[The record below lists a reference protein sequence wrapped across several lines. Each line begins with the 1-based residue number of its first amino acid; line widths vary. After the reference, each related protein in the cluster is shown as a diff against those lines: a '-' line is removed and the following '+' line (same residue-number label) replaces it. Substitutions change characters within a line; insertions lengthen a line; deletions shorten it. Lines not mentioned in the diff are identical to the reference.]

1 MILGFPYDFF
11 KMSLVLVYVSV
22 PSSVLLC
29 PFLSYLTLPVS
40 VFSFNIT
47 VFYFPSLETCSLPR
61 YFAEFLTSMVIPNE
75 THMSKESKLTFT
87 NNRKHCL
94 SFWAWVT

>member
-11 KMSLVLVYVSV
+11 KMSVVLVYVST
-22 PSSVLLC
+22 PSSVLPC
-29 PFLSYLTLPVS
+29 PFLSYLTLLVS
-40 VFSFNIT
+40 VLSFYIT

-61 YFAEFLTSMVIPNE
+61 YLAEFLTSMGVPNE
-75 THMSKESKLTFT
+75 THMSKESKPAFT
-87 NNRKHCL
+87 NGRKHCL